1 MFTVFYCWCC
11 FCLCFFSKQ
20 LFLFCLK
27 KYIFESAYWDGFG
40 AMLIDSTYLICCPSL
55 IKKRILH
62 FKCVERLLLFKAR
75 VFVSWINKQ
84 PPCTTQNCLTPCL
97 KCIYFLSH
105 LCTPFISWAVLSY
118 FIFHPLSLRLTAPFP
133 PMFCL
138 SSSSTCKECKEWTQ
152 PMSLC
157 FDWNSLLCCKL
168 VSDTRLVCWNH
179 RRERE
184 TDVEIWELGEL
195 ETEQQKRR
203 KGWVCAEVPLLSLHA
218 TLLCVPVRK
227 AEGTERTWVGVRRT
241 SCQLCSLCYTTD
253 VSEFTGMVQMT
264 DFTSK
269 FTNTFQNTDWQALF
283 DSKKCNFCR
292 NWMSF
297 VCFLLFFDVSY
308 LTPSVDLWQ
317 HTHTHTRTL
326 HSHSRTHSL
335 THSLT
340 HAHARTHALTT
351 HSHALTH
358 ARTHALTHA
367 PTHTHTHHTH
377 THAHTHSPALTHSH

>member
-1 MFTVFYCWCC
+1 MR
-11 FCLCFFSKQ
+11 
-20 LFLFCLK
+20 
-27 KYIFESAYWDGFG
+27 GG
-40 AMLIDSTYLICCPSL
+40 
-55 IKKRILH
+55 
-62 FKCVERLLLFKAR
+62 LLLFKAR

-118 FIFHPLSLRLTAPFP
+118 LIFHLLSLHLTAPFP

-138 SSSSTCKECKEWTQ
+138 SSSSTWKECKEWTQ

-168 VSDTRLVCWNH
+168 VSDTLLVCWNH
-179 RRERE
+179 TRERE

-218 TLLCVPVRK
+218 TLLCVLVRK
-227 AEGTERTWVGVRRT
+227 AERTERTWVGVRRT

-264 DFTSK
+264 DFTST
-269 FTNTFQNTDWQALF
+269 FTYVF
-283 DSKKCNFCR
+283 
-292 NWMSF
+292 
-297 VCFLLFFDVSY
+297 
-308 LTPSVDLWQ
+308 
-317 HTHTHTRTL
+317 
-326 HSHSRTHSL
+326 
-335 THSLT
+335 
-340 HAHARTHALTT
+340 
-351 HSHALTH
+351 
-358 ARTHALTHA
+358 
-367 PTHTHTHHTH
+367 
-377 THAHTHSPALTHSH
+377 